1 MNKRTGA
8 WVFLIAVAGA
18 ALRIALAF
26 WMYPWTGDP
35 TYSYAYRGL
44 LLADGQW
51 HAAFQLWHPPGY
63 PLLLGLLTKLS
74 GSLISPYVCG
84 TIVSIVCYLAL
95 VIVIDRLVAPR
106 AHWPSTR
113 IAVAS
118 FLALYETLF
127 IWATGP
133 LTEPPYLFLLY
144 AAVWMVDRES
154 IGPARSF
161 FMGGLLGLACTMRLE
176 GLAPFFGLVLFV
188 SVRAALGPG
197 RFREASGI
205 AFSATLGLL
214 VTFGWML
221 FFPEYLRASR
231 EVYQG
236 AVTIPPAQGL
246 VGNLVRFAECVYH
259 ACTVWLPFALLLP
272 YWVFL
277 AIGLTHPASAAGK
290 APLHGLLLAVIVP
303 SLVAVTLSVMHKRTA
318 SILFPAAGVWF
329 GLGLEVIAA
338 RLALDRTRR
347 GLAVFVCMA
356 IALNLAQA
364 SRILYNL
371 RSSSP
376 VTISNPASYVAARLL
391 SEHAAEVGPVWAFK
405 SEPEVYAFWGQP
417 LYCSVWD
424 GDSGYSSLYAQNQ
437 HNPEGFVDE
446 LRRSGFK
453 YLTFVLSEK
462 PKPGTSD
469 MEPQQYAQ
477 PFHNSSY
484 GVPLRSD
491 LCALMK
497 DCNTNGLQL
506 LGERAGSITI
516 IDEGTRNCKVY
527 LFRILHR

>member
-1 MNKRTGA
+1 MVKGTGT
-8 WVFLIAVAGA
+8 WVLFIAVAGA

-26 WMYPWTGDP
+26 WIYPWTGDP

-51 HAAFQLWHPPGY
+51 HAAFQFWHPPGY

-74 GSLISPYVCG
+74 GSLISPYVWG
-84 TIVSIVCYLAL
+84 TIVSIVCYFAL

-106 AHWPSTR
+106 THWPSTR

-133 LTEPPYLFLLY
+133 LTEPLYLFLLF
-144 AAVWMVDRES
+144 AAVWIVDRERMR
-154 IGPARSF
+154 PARSF

-188 SVRAALGPG
+188 SVRATRGPG
-197 RFREASGI
+197 RFREAAGV
-205 AFSATLGLL
+205 AASATLGLL
-214 VTFGWML
+214 ATFGWLL
-221 FFPEYLRASR
+221 FFPEYLKASR

-236 AVTIPPAQGL
+236 AVTIPPAQG
-246 VGNLVRFAECVYH
+246 VAGNLVRFAECAYH

-277 AIGLTHPASAAGK
+277 AIGLTHPACAAGK
-290 APLHGLLLAVIVP
+290 ASLHGLLLAVTVP
-303 SLVAVTLSVMHKRTA
+303 SLVVVTLSVMHKRTA
-318 SILFPAAGVWF
+318 SFLFPAAGVWF
-329 GLGLEVIAA
+329 GLGLEVVAA

-347 GLAVFVCMA
+347 GLAVLLCMA
-356 IALNLAQA
+356 ILLNLSQA
-364 SRILYNL
+364 TRILYNL
-371 RSSSP
+371 RRSSSMT
-376 VTISNPASYVAARLL
+376 VSNPASYVAARLL
-391 SEHAAEVGPVWAFK
+391 SEQAAEVGPVWAFK

-424 GDSGYSSLYAQNQ
+424 GDKGYSHLYAQNQ

-446 LRRSGFK
+446 LRGSGFK
-453 YLTFVLSEK
+453 YLTFVLSDK
-462 PKPGTSD
+462 PKMDISD
-469 MEPQQYAQ
+469 IEPQQYAQ
-477 PFHNSSY
+477 PYHNNCY
-484 GVPLRSD
+484 GAPLRSD

-497 DCNTNGLQL
+497 NCKENGLQL
-506 LGERAGSITI
+506 LGERAGNITI
-516 IDEGTRNCKVY
+516 LDEGTRNCKVY